1 MLATIRVRL
10 NGEEREVSVGTTLA
24 DLLGEPRPGYAAAVN
39 GEVIPKREWPQ
50 RTLFEGDTIE
60 FVRAIQGG

>member
-1 MLATIRVRL
+1 MLATIRIRL
-10 NGEEREVSVGTTLA
+10 NGEEREVDVGTTLA

-39 GEVIPKREWPQ
+39 GEVVPRREWPA
-50 RTLFEGDTIE
+50 RLLFEGDTVE